1 VDPESTVLAGAEST
15 GGIMVGGYSLDVDL
29 ELRTFPSSDRDFGA
43 FAHVTL
49 LDLAEPRSPEAFQ
62 RRLRS
67 RYPAAIV
74 KVQVELA
81 RHGEGPSVWYAF
93 RSGSVGAAPIVPV
106 NEAPAWAIVDDERRF
121 VEVSPAL
128 AAIIELPAAMIV
140 GHAVEE
146 FGGPDDPTIRSD
158 LLRLWKDFQ
167 TTGAIASTV
176 RFNFGDGRPRE
187 LGYRLIADAAGPGRH
202 RLTVWEL
209 ATD

>member
-1 VDPESTVLAGAEST
+1 MVEGYPLA
-15 GGIMVGGYSLDVDL
+15 VDL
-29 ELRTFPSSDRDFGA
+29 ELRTFPSSDRDFGT
-43 FAHVTL
+43 FAQASVL
-49 LDLAEPRSPEAFQ
+49 ELSGPGSPDVLQ

-74 KVQVELA
+74 RAQVELA
-81 RHGEGPSVWYAF
+81 RHGEGPTVWYAF
-93 RSGSVGAAPIVPV
+93 RSGSVGVAPPVPV

-128 AAIIELPAAMIV
+128 AAIIELPAARIV

-146 FGGPDDPTIRSD
+146 FAGPEDPTIRSD
-158 LLRLWKDFQ
+158 IVRLWEDFQ
-167 TTGAIASTV
+167 TTGAIASSI

-187 LGYRLIADAAGPGRH
+187 LGYRLIADAAGRGRH
-202 RLTVWEL
+202 RLTVWDL

>member
-1 VDPESTVLAGAEST
+1 MVEGYPLEVDP
-15 GGIMVGGYSLDVDL
+15 
-29 ELRTFPSSDRDFGA
+29 ELRTFPSSDRDFGR
-43 FAHVTL
+43 FARATL
-49 LDLAEPRSPEAFQ
+49 LELAEPRSPEGLQ

-74 KVQVELA
+74 KAQLELA
-81 RHGEGPSVWYAF
+81 RHGDGPPVWYAF
-93 RSGSVGAAPIVPV
+93 RSGSVGAAPAVPV
-106 NEAPAWAIVDDERRF
+106 NEAPAWAIIDDERRF

-140 GHAVEE
+140 GHHVEE
-146 FGGPDDPTIRSD
+146 FGSPDDPTIRTD
-158 LLRLWKDFQ
+158 IVRLWKDFR

-187 LGYRLIADAAGPGRH
+187 LGYRLIADAAGRGRH

-209 ATD
+209 MTD

>member
-1 VDPESTVLAGAEST
+1 
-15 GGIMVGGYSLDVDL
+15 MVEGYPLDVEL
-29 ELRTFPSSDRDFGA
+29 ELRTFPSSDRDFGR
-43 FAHVTL
+43 FARATVL
-49 LDLAEPRSPEAFQ
+49 ELAEPRSPEALQ

-81 RHGEGPSVWYAF
+81 RHGEGPPVWYAF
-93 RSGSVGAAPIVPV
+93 RSGSVGAAPVVPV

-128 AAIIELPAAMIV
+128 AAIVELPADMIV
-140 GHAVEE
+140 GHHVEE
-146 FGGPDDPTIRSD
+146 FGSPDDPTIRSD
-158 LLRLWKDFQ
+158 IVRLWKDFR

-187 LGYRLIADAAGPGRH
+187 LGYRLIADAAGRGRH

>member
-1 VDPESTVLAGAEST
+1 
-15 GGIMVGGYSLDVDL
+15 MVEGYPLDVDL
-29 ELRTFPSSDRDFGA
+29 ELRTFPSSDGDFGR
-43 FAHVTL
+43 FARASVLELT
-49 LDLAEPRSPEAFQ
+49 EPRSPDGLQ

-67 RYPAAIV
+67 RYPAAVV

-81 RHGEGPSVWYAF
+81 RHGEGPPVWYAF
-93 RSGSVGAAPIVPV
+93 RSGSVGVSPTVPV
-106 NEAPAWAIVDDERRF
+106 DEAPAWAILDDERRF

-128 AAIIELPAAMIV
+128 ATIIELPADQIV
-140 GHAVEE
+140 GHQLEE
-146 FGGPDDPTIRSD
+146 FGSPDDLTIRSD
-158 LLRLWKDFQ
+158 IVRLWKDFK

-202 RLTVWEL
+202 RLTVWDL

>member
-1 VDPESTVLAGAEST
+1 
-15 GGIMVGGYSLDVDL
+15 MVEGYPLDVDL
-29 ELRTFPSSDRDFGA
+29 ELRTFPSSDRDFGH
-43 FAHVTL
+43 FARATL
-49 LDLAEPRSPEAFQ
+49 LELAEPRSPEGLQ
-62 RRLRS
+62 RLLRS

-74 KVQVELA
+74 KAQVELA
-81 RHGEGPSVWYAF
+81 RHGEGPPVWYAF
-93 RSGSVGAAPIVPV
+93 RSGSVGAAPAVPV

-128 AAIIELPAAMIV
+128 AAIIELPAAMII
-140 GHAVEE
+140 GHPLEE
-146 FGGPDDPTIRSD
+146 FGSPADPTIRSD
-158 LLRLWKDFQ
+158 ILRLWKDFR

-187 LGYRLIADAAGPGRH
+187 LGYRLIADAAGRGRH

>member
-1 VDPESTVLAGAEST
+1 
-15 GGIMVGGYSLDVDL
+15 MVEGYALDVDV

-43 FAHVTL
+43 FAQAIVL
-49 LDLAEPRSPEAFQ
+49 ELPEPRSPEALQ

-67 RYPAAIV
+67 RYPAAV
-74 KVQVELA
+74 VRAQVELA
-81 RHGEGPSVWYAF
+81 RHGEGPTVWYAF
-93 RSGSVGAAPIVPV
+93 RSGSVGVAPLVPV

-128 AAIIELPAAMIV
+128 AEIIELPAARIV
-140 GHAVEE
+140 GHAIEE
-146 FGGPDDPTIRSD
+146 FAGPDDPTIRSD
-158 LLRLWKDFQ
+158 IIRLWQDFE

-187 LGYRLIADAAGPGRH
+187 LGYRLIADAAGRGRH
-202 RLTVWEL
+202 RLTVWDL

>member
-1 VDPESTVLAGAEST
+1 
-15 GGIMVGGYSLDVDL
+15 MVEGYPLDVDVD
-29 ELRTFPSSDRDFGA
+29 LRTFPSSDRDFGR
-43 FAHVTL
+43 FARAAL
-49 LDLAEPRSPEAFQ
+49 LDLPEPRSPEALQ

-67 RYPAAIV
+67 RYPAAVV
-74 KVQVELA
+74 KIQVELA
-81 RHGEGPSVWYAF
+81 RHGEGPPVWYAF
-93 RSGSVGAAPIVPV
+93 RSGSVAAAPSVPV

-128 AAIIELPAAMIV
+128 AAIVELPAAMIV
-140 GHAVEE
+140 GHPIEE
-146 FGGPDDPTIRSD
+146 FGSPDDPTIRSD
-158 LLRLWKDFQ
+158 IVRLWKDFR

-187 LGYRLIADAAGPGRH
+187 LGYRLIADAAGRGRH

>member
-1 VDPESTVLAGAEST
+1 MLAG
-15 GGIMVGGYSLDVDL
+15 YPLDVDL
-29 ELRTFPSSDRDFGA
+29 ELRTFPSSDRDFGR
-43 FAHVTL
+43 FARATL
-49 LDLAEPRSPEAFQ
+49 LELGEPRSPEGLQ
-62 RRLRS
+62 RRLRT

-74 KVQVELA
+74 KAQVELA
-81 RHGEGPSVWYAF
+81 RHGEGPPIWYAF
-93 RSGSVGAAPIVPV
+93 RSGSVGAAPAVPV

-128 AAIIELPAAMIV
+128 AAIVELPADMIV
-140 GHAVEE
+140 GHRVEE
-146 FGGPDDPTIRSD
+146 FGSPDDPTIRSD
-158 LLRLWKDFQ
+158 IVRLWKDFR

-187 LGYRLIADAAGPGRH
+187 LGYRLIADAAGRGRH

>member
-1 VDPESTVLAGAEST
+1 MGE
-15 GGIMVGGYSLDVDL
+15 GYPLDVDL
-29 ELRTFPSSDRDFGA
+29 ELRTFPSSDRDFGR
-43 FAHVTL
+43 FARATL
-49 LDLAEPRSPEAFQ
+49 LELAEPRSPEGLQ

-74 KVQVELA
+74 KAQVELA
-81 RHGEGPSVWYAF
+81 RHGEGPPIWYAF
-93 RSGSVGAAPIVPV
+93 RSGSVGAAPAVPV

-128 AAIIELPAAMIV
+128 AAIVELPADMIV
-140 GHAVEE
+140 GHHVEE
-146 FGGPDDPTIRSD
+146 FGSPDDPTIRSD
-158 LLRLWKDFQ
+158 IVRLWKDFR

-187 LGYRLIADAAGPGRH
+187 LGYRLIADAAGRGRH